1 MTNEE
6 RAGRGRLGG
15 AIRAVAVWFVVIVVA
30 VGAGFGTGYFLRNQE
45 VQDLQ
50 QRLAKQQ
57 QETTAQVSALEK
69 QVLEAQKS
77 QLERALGRAR
87 LKAGL
92 EEVLDA
98 LTKALAE
105 VEERNFGRATQKI
118 EAAKGALSE
127 ASGATA
133 SVRDAIDAKLDEIKA
148 GLNQLDVKVRE
159 KIISLAKAL
168 EEGPVPG
175 SEAK

>member
-6 RAGRGRLGG
+6 RAERGGLGKIFRSIG
-15 AIRAVAVWFVVIVVA
+15 IWAMVIIVA
-30 VGAGFGTGYFLRNQE
+30 VGAGFGVGYFLRNQE
-45 VQDLQ
+45 LQELQ
-50 QRLAKQQ
+50 QRVTKQQ
-57 QETTAQVSALEK
+57 QEMTAQVSALEK

-92 EEVLDA
+92 EEVLDS

-105 VEERNFGRATQKI
+105 VEERNFGRAMQKI

-127 ASGATA
+127 ASGASA
-133 SVRDAIDAKLDEIKA
+133 SVRDAIGAKLEEIKA

-159 KIISLAKAL
+159 KIMSLAKAL

-175 SEAK
+175 SASK